1 MMRAL
6 IGITLAVGC
15 ASAPAPVIAP
25 PPPPVV
31 AKPAPP
37 PAPDPDLHHL
47 PPHRALDIDW
57 AEVHLTSEAD
67 ALTLW
72 QRIAPTGLDWDDKLE
87 EVPAQVARPLA
98 VALLRGGN
106 FACAQPPTGDCAK
119 PLYDVPAPAEAAGL
133 ADPCLRRLLALWALA
148 QVEDDDVPAIHDAVF
163 AIAALPPP
171 ESQLVVAA
179 IHAIPEAAQDDRLA
193 ILAAAWRAGQRE
205 VVESAVGKLDEPH
218 LVDAVRR
225 HHIASAL
232 ELLAVADHRPIYLAA
247 ITDDALPAR
256 ARTQAIS
263 ELAGDPKLPADLISA
278 LTTAARGKDCQ
289 VAAAAARALAQHG
302 DARFVPRK
310 PATASTPALMHAMCV
325 LASYETLQSA
335 DEPSL
340 LATYL
345 PAKGLERM
353 TITYDALSDTDPDG
367 DGDVHTTHTGE
378 LIARGDAVL
387 PEVEDL
393 VRAFGHCT
401 GTICVSDD
409 HEFRFVWKG
418 GQLIR
423 LELADRPPCTP

>member
-1 MMRAL
+1 
-6 IGITLAVGC
+6 V
-15 ASAPAPVIAP
+15 
-25 PPPPVV
+25 
-31 AKPAPP
+31 
-37 PAPDPDLHHL
+37 
-47 PPHRALDIDW
+47 
-57 AEVHLTSEAD
+57 
-67 ALTLW
+67 
-72 QRIAPTGLDWDDKLE
+72 
-87 EVPAQVARPLA
+87 
-98 VALLRGGN
+98 LRGGN
-106 FACAQPPTGDCAK
+106 FTCAPPPTGDCAR
-119 PLYDVPAPAEAAGL
+119 PLYDVPAPADTAGF

-171 ESQLVVAA
+171 ESQLVAAA

-193 ILAAAWRAGQRE
+193 VLAAAWRAGQRE
-205 VVESAVGKLDEPH
+205 VVESAVGKLDDAH

-232 ELLAVADHRPIYLAA
+232 ELLAVVDHRPLYLAA

-256 ARTQAIS
+256 TRTPAIS
-263 ELAGDPKLPADLISA
+263 ELAGEPTLPGDVAAA

-310 PATASTPALMHAMCV
+310 PQATSPTALMHAMCV
-325 LASYETLQSA
+325 LASYEALQGA

-345 PAKGLERM
+345 PAKGLERI
-353 TITYDALSDTDPDG
+353 TITYDARSDTDPDG
-367 DGDVHTTHTGE
+367 DGDVHTTHAAE
-378 LIARGDAVL
+378 LVARADAVL

-393 VRAFGHCT
+393 VRAFAHCT

-409 HEFRFVWKG
+409 HEFRFVWKA
-418 GQLIR
+418 GQLTR
-423 LELADRPPCTP
+423 LELADRPPCGDPKPTSP